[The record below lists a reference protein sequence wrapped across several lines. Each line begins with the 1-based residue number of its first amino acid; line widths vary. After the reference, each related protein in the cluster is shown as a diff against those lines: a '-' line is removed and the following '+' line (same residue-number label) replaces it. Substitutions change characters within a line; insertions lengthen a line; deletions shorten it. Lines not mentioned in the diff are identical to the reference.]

1 MTASYIDS
9 HYVRTASDDPPRAA
23 RSGACDVDVCV
34 VGGGLAGLSAALGLA
49 ERGQSVALV
58 EARRVGWGASGRN
71 GGFVSPGYSLPGSAL
86 VARLGLDHARA
97 LFELSREAVAL
108 MRGRVKEYA
117 IDCGPIVDGILEASW
132 FDDAD
137 ALKRE
142 RDEMAETFGIVQEFW
157 PRERLRAALVSER
170 YYDGLLN
177 PTGFQLH
184 PLNYCL
190 GVARAAEAGGA
201 RVFEGSPVRALDLD
215 GAVKTVA
222 TDGGRVRAKAVVMA
236 CGGYLGRLQR
246 RLASAIVPVATYVIV
261 TEPLGERLETAIRVP
276 FAIHDSRFAL
286 DYYRALADTRILWG
300 GRISIRREPPD
311 LSGLMLR
318 DLLKVYPQLRGVRV
332 ETAWSGLM
340 SYGVHKMPQ
349 IGELRPGVWY
359 AMGFG
364 GHGMNTTTVAGELVA
379 SAIAENDDRYRLF
392 APFGLTPTGGPIGA
406 LAAQAS
412 YWYYGARDALRAG
425 RNRH

>member
-23 RSGACDVDVCV
+23 LSGDCEVDVCV

-108 MRGRVKEYA
+108 MRRRVDEYA

-332 ETAWSGLM
+332 E
-340 SYGVHKMPQ
+340 K
-349 IGELRPGVWY
+349 IG
-359 AMGFG
+359 
-364 GHGMNTTTVAGELVA
+364 
-379 SAIAENDDRYRLF
+379 
-392 APFGLTPTGGPIGA
+392 
-406 LAAQAS
+406 
-412 YWYYGARDALRAG
+412 RA
-425 RNRH
+425 HV

>member
-1 MTASYIDS
+1 MTASHIDS
-9 HYVRTASDDPPRAA
+9 YYARTASDDPPRAA
-23 RSGACDVDVCV
+23 LSGDCEVDVCV
-34 VGGGLAGLSAALGLA
+34 VGGGLAGLSTALGLA

-71 GGFVSPGYSLPGSAL
+71 GGFVSPGYSLPGSRL
-86 VARLGLDHARA
+86 VARLGHDHARA
-97 LFELSREAVAL
+97 LYDLSREAVAL
-108 MRGRVKEYA
+108 MRRRIDEYA

-137 ALKRE
+137 ALKRA

-177 PTGFQLH
+177 PTGFQFH

-190 GVARAAEAGGA
+190 GVARAAEARGA
-201 RVFEGSPVRALDLD
+201 RVFEGSPARALDLS
-215 GAVKTVA
+215 GAVKTVT

-246 RLASAIVPVATYVIV
+246 RLAAAIVPVATYVIV
-261 TEPLGERLETAIRVP
+261 TEPLGERLDTAIRVP
-276 FAIHDSRFAL
+276 FAVHDSRFAL
-286 DYYRALADTRILWG
+286 DYYRALGDTRILWG

-311 LSGLMLR
+311 LAGLMLG

-340 SYGVHKMPQ
+340 SYAVHKMPQ
-349 IGELRPGVWY
+349 IGELRPGVWH

-379 SAIAENDDRYRLF
+379 AAIAEGDDRYRLF

-412 YWYYGARDALRAG
+412 YWYYGARDALRA
-425 RNRH
+425 RRVRR